1 MGGARRPRCLVVGAA
16 RRVVATRTGMVAPG
30 AVEAGKR
37 LFLLSP
43 NRRGVDVLFSAGME

>member
-1 MGGARRPRCLVVGAA
+1 MGAA